1 MENDVSYSFIE
12 LNNIEPFDPLSITP
26 KSLFTQSDFYRK
38 WQEFFDRKVR
48 RFVVR
53 NGEIV
58 ISYFQIVKYP
68 LAFGKSYLYIPYGP
82 VTTDLSGRFLSE
94 LKNYLKNIA
103 KEEKAVFT
111 RLDFVP
117 AIKENHQKSFLR
129 KFFIKAPTFTYHS
142 AYFQPRR
149 EWYIDLAKSE
159 KDLYESMEHNHR
171 YSVRLSERKEIKVEI
186 VETKFDKYLDEFYN
200 LMEITSKRNGFG
212 LHPKKY
218 YETIFKNLD
227 NSYAFLTIA
236 RFGDKILAMDLIIR
250 YGDIANYV
258 FACTSNEERN
268 RAPAYGAIWSAIKH
282 SKALGAKY
290 FNFGGISTD
299 DMPNKSWNGLTS
311 FKKKFGGFEI
321 HHSDFYDLV
330 TDWPLYILYLL
341 RKFFKSF

>member
-1 MENDVSYSFIE
+1 MEEKPYNFIE
-12 LNNIEPFDPLSITP
+12 LGNEEVFDPLTITP

-48 RFVVR
+48 RFVVKD
-53 NGEIV
+53 GERV

-82 VTTDLSGRFLSE
+82 VTTDLSGIFLSE

-186 VETKFDKYLDEFYN
+186 VESNFNKYLDEFYN

-227 NSYAFLTIA
+227 SSYAFLTIA

-268 RAPAYGAIWSAIKH
+268 RAPAYGAIWSTIKH
-282 SKALGAKY
+282 SKSLGAKY
-290 FNFGGISTD
+290 FSFGGISTPD
-299 DMPNKSWNGLTS
+299 LPNKSWDGLTN